1 MGSFFVYSDNICL
14 SDSHRLLSI
23 ISFVGF
29 HFQLGSKL
37 ISSFHSLSLSH
48 TLTLSL
54 SLFLFL
60 IRFFLIYEEDPP
72 RFLLSPSCS
81 SFTYASTSLGIRIHP
96 RHLRRRLHCDEIILR
111 SILSILI
118 ASTTLMISDFLPP
131 PPPRPSPSSLSPS
144 PPP

>member
-48 TLTLSL
+48 TLIHSL
-54 SLFLFL
+54 SLPLSHSFLF
-60 IRFFLIYEEDPP
+60 D
-72 RFLLSPSCS
+72 
-81 SFTYASTSLGIRIHP
+81 
-96 RHLRRRLHCDEIILR
+96 LRRRSS
-111 SILSILI
+111 SILVVPLLLLLHLHLHFPRYSYSS
-118 ASTTLMISDFLPP
+118 APFTTETPL
-131 PPPRPSPSSLSPS
+131 R
-144 PPP
+144 